1 MGYEQEWPR
10 RSAKCQEC
18 GVSLK
23 KSGKGSTF
31 LRMNRHSLQRIDL
44 CEACA
49 SKRKK
54 ELGGSTALWRWSRRD
69 EEGQDDTILFHE
81 LVDLLF
87 SSDSTLNDQEK
98 FVLAHVLK
106 RGKMIR
112 QRSQNR
118 EFLVVETLDKS
129 QHLTLAIPDNVCM
142 GESFETVHNL
152 FHGKEV

>member
-18 GVSLK
+18 GVSLR
-23 KSGKGSTF
+23 KSGQGSTF
-31 LRMNRHSLQRIDL
+31 LKMNRHSLQRIDL

-54 ELGGSTALWRWSRRD
+54 ELNGSSALWRWSRRD
-69 EEGQDDTILFHE
+69 EEKQQDTISFHE

-87 SSDSTLNDQEK
+87 SSDSTLNEQEK

-118 EFLVVETLDKS
+118 ECLVVETLDKS
-129 QHLTLAIPDNVCM
+129 QQLTVAVPQTIFM

-152 FHGKEV
+152 FHASV